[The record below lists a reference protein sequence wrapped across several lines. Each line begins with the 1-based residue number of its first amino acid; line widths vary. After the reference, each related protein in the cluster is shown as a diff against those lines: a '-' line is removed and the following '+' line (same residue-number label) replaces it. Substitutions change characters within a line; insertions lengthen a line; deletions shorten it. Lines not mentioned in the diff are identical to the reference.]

1 MTLVASR
8 ELLLTDRVR
17 ARALAL
23 RDEFPGL
30 RGMLEK
36 MAEGIPV
43 EGMESLLP
51 AVVDRLVTVADY
63 LPGGL
68 RRSPSSTPSAR

>member
-1 MTLVASR
+1 MRLQASLDR
-8 ELLLTDRVR
+8 ELLGAPLRRER
-17 ARALAL
+17 ARLL
-23 RDEFPGL
+23 RDEFPGV

-51 AVVDRLVTVADY
+51 ALADRLDSTVEGD
-63 LPGGL
+63 PE
-68 RRSPSSTPSAR
+68 